1 MTPFHPRARRTNN
14 CTSAIHIRRSRMRQ
28 KGDET
33 SLTQKPQN
41 PQNPHLPRA
50 RRVTVHLTRLIPPW
64 QYLMRERIRLP
75 TVSRLLQCFWL
86 WINAPALCRRSWCF
100 SCKMWETS
108 GSFYFFFLYSPP
120 FLIER
125 LLLTGSLDY
134 MLTVVETPNLRGQ
147 FGLSYFSS
155 DD

>member
-86 WINAPALCRRSWCF
+86 WIRTFKSYRCASSLPKELVLYLQDV
-100 SCKMWETS
+100 
-108 GSFYFFFLYSPP
+108 GDVGFFLFLLSLFSPIP
-120 FLIER
+120 NRKALFDRELR
-125 LLLTGSLDY
+125 LYAYGCRDA
-134 MLTVVETPNLRGQ
+134 
-147 FGLSYFSS
+147 
-155 DD
+155 